1 MLEIK
6 NTNWN
11 YPTPIWFGLNRTTEI
26 KLALKELNISKP
38 LIVTDPQF
46 SENKNFKKILEHLS
60 KDSIQFSIFT
70 DIKGNPTGKN
80 VSDGVLKFNTDA
92 NDGVI
97 AIGGGSALD
106 AGKAIAFM
114 SKQKEDLWFFEDV
127 GDNWTKAIVEDMPKV
142 IAIPTTAGTGSET
155 GRASLIVDED
165 TYTKKIIFH
174 PSILPDLVILDP
186 ELTTS
191 LPAHLTAATGMDAL
205 AHCLEAYCSHVHHPM
220 AHGIAIEGIK
230 NIKDNLV
237 TAFNDPKDISAR
249 SAMLVSSPMG
259 STAFQKGLGAI
270 HSLSHPVNALY
281 DLHHG
286 LTNAIFMPYVLKFNQ
301 AEIEARIILLSNYL
315 ELSDRSF
322 NGFLNWIL
330 DLRKE
335 LSIPHTLKELK
346 IEFDFD
352 TLAEMALVDPS
363 TPTNPTNMT
372 VNDMKKLYIDSY
384 EGNLN

>member
-1 MLEIK
+1 MSEIK

-11 YPTPIWFGLNRTTEI
+11 YPTPIWFGLNRTMEI

-46 SENKNFKKILEHLS
+46 SENENFKKIVEYLS

-80 VSDGVLKFNTDA
+80 VSDGVLKFNTDV

-114 SKQKEDLWFFEDV
+114 SKQKENLWFFEDV
-127 GDNWTKAIVEDMPKV
+127 GDNWTKAIVKNMPKV

-205 AHCLEAYCSHVHHPM
+205 AHCLEAYCSHVYHPM

-237 TAFNDPKDISAR
+237 TAFNDPKNINAR

-270 HSLSHPVNALY
+270 HSLSHPVNAVH

-315 ELSDRSF
+315 ELNDRSF

>member
-1 MLEIK
+1 MSEIN

-11 YPTPIWFGLNRTTEI
+11 YPTPIWFGLNRTAEI
-26 KLALKELNISKP
+26 KLALKELSISRP

-46 SENKNFKKILEHLS
+46 SENENFKKMIEHLS
-60 KDSIQFSIFT
+60 KGSIQFSIFT

-80 VSDGVLKFNTDA
+80 VSDGVLKFNADA

-114 SKQKEDLWFFEDV
+114 SKQKENLWFFEDV
-127 GDNWTKAIVEDMPKV
+127 GDNWTKAIIKDMPKV

-186 ELTTS
+186 ELTIS

-205 AHCLEAYCSHVHHPM
+205 AHCLEAYCSEVYHPM
-220 AHGIAIEGIK
+220 AHGIAIEGVRIIK
-230 NIKDNLV
+230 NNLV
-237 TAFNDPKDISAR
+237 DAFKDPENLFAR
-249 SAMLVSSPMG
+249 SQMLVSSPMG

-270 HSLSHPVNALY
+270 HSLSHPINAIH

-286 LTNAIFMPYVLKFNQ
+286 LTNAIFMPYVIKFNQ
-301 AEIEARIILLSNYL
+301 SVIEEKMERLSKYI
-315 ELSDRSF
+315 ELKNQSF
-322 NGFLNWIL
+322 DGFLEWIL
-330 DLRKE
+330 DLRKQ
-335 LSIPHTLKELK
+335 LLIPHTLKELNVK
-346 IEFDFD
+346 FDFD
-352 TLAEMALVDPS
+352 KLSKMALVDPS
-363 TPTNPTNMT
+363 TPTNPI
-372 VNDMKKLYIDSY
+372 VLSQEDMKVLYLNSY
-384 EGNLN
+384 EGNL

>member
-1 MLEIK
+1 MSEIK

-46 SENKNFKKILEHLS
+46 SENKNFKKIVEHLS
-60 KDSIQFSIFT
+60 KDSIKFSIFT

-80 VSDGVLKFNTDA
+80 VSDGVLKFNVDT

-270 HSLSHPVNALY
+270 HSLSHPVNAVH

>member
-1 MLEIK
+1 MSEIK

-46 SENKNFKKILEHLS
+46 SENKNFKKIVEHLS

-127 GDNWTKAIVEDMPKV
+127 GDNWTKAIVKDMPKV

-205 AHCLEAYCSHVHHPM
+205 AHSLEAYCSHVYHPM

-237 TAFNDPKDISAR
+237 NAFNDPKNINAR

-270 HSLSHPVNALY
+270 HSLSHPVNAVH

-301 AEIEARIILLSNYL
+301 AEIESRIILLSNYL
-315 ELSDRSF
+315 ELNDRSF

-335 LSIPHTLKELK
+335 LLIPHALKELK

-352 TLAEMALVDPS
+352 SLAEMALVDPS

>member
-1 MLEIK
+1 MSEIN

-11 YPTPIWFGLNRTTEI
+11 YPTPIWFGLNRTAEI
-26 KLALKELNISKP
+26 KLALKELSISKP

-46 SENKNFKKILEHLS
+46 SENENFKKMIEHLS
-60 KDSIQFSIFT
+60 KGSIQFSIFT

-80 VSDGVLKFNTDA
+80 VSDGVLKFNADA

-114 SKQKEDLWFFEDV
+114 SKQKENLWFFEDV
-127 GDNWTKAIVEDMPKV
+127 GDNWTKAIIKDMPKV

-186 ELTTS
+186 ELTIS

-205 AHCLEAYCSHVHHPM
+205 AHCLEAYCSEAYHPM
-220 AHGIAIEGIK
+220 AHGIAVEGVRLIK
-230 NIKDNLV
+230 NNLV
-237 TAFNDPKDISAR
+237 DAFKNPENLFAR
-249 SAMLVSSPMG
+249 SQMLVSSPMG

-270 HSLSHPVNALY
+270 HSLSHPINAIH

-286 LTNAIFMPYVLKFNQ
+286 LTNAIFMPYVIKFNQ
-301 AEIEARIILLSNYL
+301 SVIEEKMERLSKYI
-315 ELSDRSF
+315 ELKNQSF
-322 NGFLNWIL
+322 DGFLEWIL
-330 DLRKE
+330 DLRKQ
-335 LSIPHTLKELK
+335 LLIPHTLKELNVK
-346 IEFDFD
+346 FDFD
-352 TLAEMALVDPS
+352 KLSKMALVDPS
-363 TPTNPTNMT
+363 TPTNPI
-372 VNDMKKLYIDSY
+372 VLSQEDMKVLYLNSY
-384 EGNLN
+384 EGNL

>member
-1 MLEIK
+1 MLEIN

-11 YPTPIWFGLNRTTEI
+11 YPTPIWFGLNRTAEI
-26 KLALKELNISKP
+26 KLALKELSISRP

-46 SENKNFKKILEHLS
+46 SENENFKKMIEHLS

-80 VSDGVLKFNTDA
+80 VSDGVLKFNADA

-114 SKQKEDLWFFEDV
+114 SKQKENLWFFEDV
-127 GDNWTKAIVEDMPKV
+127 GDNWTKAIIKDMPKV

-186 ELTTS
+186 ELTIS

-205 AHCLEAYCSHVHHPM
+205 AHCLEAYCSEVYHPM
-220 AHGIAIEGIK
+220 AHGIAVEGVRIIK
-230 NIKDNLV
+230 NNLV
-237 TAFNDPKDISAR
+237 DAFKDPENLFAR
-249 SAMLVSSPMG
+249 SQMLVSSPMG

-270 HSLSHPVNALY
+270 HSLSHPINAIH

-286 LTNAIFMPYVLKFNQ
+286 LTNAIFMPYVIKFNQ
-301 AEIEARIILLSNYL
+301 SVIEEKMERLSKYI
-315 ELSDRSF
+315 ELKNQSF
-322 NGFLNWIL
+322 DGFLEWIL
-330 DLRKE
+330 DLRKQ
-335 LSIPHTLKELK
+335 LSIPHTLKELNVK
-346 IEFDFD
+346 FDFD
-352 TLAEMALVDPS
+352 KLSKMALVDPS
-363 TPTNPTNMT
+363 TPTNPI
-372 VNDMKKLYIDSY
+372 VLSQEDMKVLYLNSY
-384 EGNLN
+384 EGNL

>member
-1 MLEIK
+1 MLEIN

-11 YPTPIWFGLNRTTEI
+11 YPTPIWFGLNRTAEI
-26 KLALKELNISKP
+26 KLALKELSISRP

-46 SENKNFKKILEHLS
+46 SENENFKKMIEHLS
-60 KDSIQFSIFT
+60 KESIQFSIFT

-80 VSDGVLKFNTDA
+80 VSDGVLKFNADA

-114 SKQKEDLWFFEDV
+114 SKQKENLWFFEDV
-127 GDNWTKAIVEDMPKV
+127 GDNWTKAIIKDMPKV

-186 ELTTS
+186 ELTIS

-205 AHCLEAYCSHVHHPM
+205 AHCLEAYCSEVYHPM
-220 AHGIAIEGIK
+220 AHGIAVEGVRIIK
-230 NIKDNLV
+230 NNLV
-237 TAFNDPKDISAR
+237 DAFKDPENLFAR
-249 SAMLVSSPMG
+249 SQMLVSSPMG

-270 HSLSHPVNALY
+270 HSLSHPINAIH

-286 LTNAIFMPYVLKFNQ
+286 LTNAIFMPYVIKFNQ
-301 AEIEARIILLSNYL
+301 SVIEEKMERLSKYI
-315 ELSDRSF
+315 ELKNQSF
-322 NGFLNWIL
+322 DGFLEWIL
-330 DLRKE
+330 DLRKQ
-335 LSIPHTLKELK
+335 LSIPHTLKELNVK
-346 IEFDFD
+346 FDFD
-352 TLAEMALVDPS
+352 KLSKMALVDPS
-363 TPTNPTNMT
+363 TPTNPI
-372 VNDMKKLYIDSY
+372 VLSQEDMKVLYLNSY
-384 EGNLN
+384 EGNL

>member
-1 MLEIK
+1 MSEIN

-26 KLALKELNISKP
+26 KLALKELSISKP

-46 SENKNFKKILEHLS
+46 SENENFKKIIEYLS

-114 SKQKEDLWFFEDV
+114 SKQKENLWFFEDV
-127 GDNWTKAIVEDMPKV
+127 GDNWTKAIIKDMPKV

-186 ELTTS
+186 ELTIS

-205 AHCLEAYCSHVHHPM
+205 AHCLEAYCSEVYHPM
-220 AHGIAIEGIK
+220 AHGIAVEGVRIIK
-230 NIKDNLV
+230 NNLV
-237 TAFNDPKDISAR
+237 DAFKDPENLFAR
-249 SAMLVSSPMG
+249 SQMLVSSPMG

-270 HSLSHPVNALY
+270 HSLSHPINAIH

-286 LTNAIFMPYVLKFNQ
+286 LTNAIFMPYVIKFNQ
-301 AEIEARIILLSNYL
+301 SAIEEKMVRLSKYI
-315 ELSDRSF
+315 ELKNQSF
-322 NGFLNWIL
+322 DGFLEWIL
-330 DLRKE
+330 DLRKQ
-335 LSIPHTLKELK
+335 LLIPHTLKELNVK
-346 IEFDFD
+346 FDFD
-352 TLAEMALVDPS
+352 KLSKMALVDPS
-363 TPTNPTNMT
+363 TPTNPI
-372 VNDMKKLYIDSY
+372 VLSQEDMKVLYLNSY
-384 EGNLN
+384 EGNL

>member
-1 MLEIK
+1 MSEIN

-11 YPTPIWFGLNRTTEI
+11 YPTPIWFGLNRTAEI
-26 KLALKELNISKP
+26 KLALKELSISKP

-46 SENKNFKKILEHLS
+46 SENENFKKMIEHLS
-60 KDSIQFSIFT
+60 KNSIQFSIFT

-80 VSDGVLKFNTDA
+80 VSDGVLKFNADA

-114 SKQKEDLWFFEDV
+114 SKQKENLWFFEDV
-127 GDNWTKAIVEDMPKV
+127 GDNWTKAIIKDMPKV

-186 ELTTS
+186 ELTIS

-205 AHCLEAYCSHVHHPM
+205 AHCLEAYCSEVYHPM
-220 AHGIAIEGIK
+220 AHGIAIEGVRIIK
-230 NIKDNLV
+230 NNLV
-237 TAFNDPKDISAR
+237 DAFKDPENLFAR
-249 SAMLVSSPMG
+249 SQMLVSSPMG

-270 HSLSHPVNALY
+270 HSLSHPINAIH

-286 LTNAIFMPYVLKFNQ
+286 LTNAIFMPYVIKFNQ
-301 AEIEARIILLSNYL
+301 SVIEEKMERLSKYI
-315 ELSDRSF
+315 ELKNQSF
-322 NGFLNWIL
+322 DGFLEWIL
-330 DLRKE
+330 DLRKQ
-335 LSIPHTLKELK
+335 LSIPHTLKELNVK
-346 IEFDFD
+346 FDFD
-352 TLAEMALVDPS
+352 KLSKMALVDPS
-363 TPTNPTNMT
+363 TPTNPI
-372 VNDMKKLYIDSY
+372 VLSQEDMKVLYLNSY
-384 EGNLN
+384 EGNL

>member
-1 MLEIK
+1 MSKIN

-11 YPTPIWFGLNRTTEI
+11 YPTPIWFGLNRTAEI
-26 KLALKELNISKP
+26 KLALKELSISRP

-46 SENKNFKKILEHLS
+46 SENENFKKMIEHLS

-80 VSDGVLKFNTDA
+80 VSDGVLKFNADA

-114 SKQKEDLWFFEDV
+114 SKQKENLWFFEDV
-127 GDNWTKAIVEDMPKV
+127 GDNWTKAIIKDMPKV

-186 ELTTS
+186 ELTIS

-205 AHCLEAYCSHVHHPM
+205 AHCLEAYCSEVYHPM
-220 AHGIAIEGIK
+220 AHGIAIEGVRIIK
-230 NIKDNLV
+230 NNLV
-237 TAFNDPKDISAR
+237 DAFKDPENLIAR
-249 SAMLVSSPMG
+249 SQMLVSSPMG

-270 HSLSHPVNALY
+270 HSLSHPINAIH

-286 LTNAIFMPYVLKFNQ
+286 LTNAIFMPYVIKFNQ
-301 AEIEARIILLSNYL
+301 SVIEEKMERLSKYI
-315 ELSDRSF
+315 ELKNQSF
-322 NGFLNWIL
+322 DGFLEWIL
-330 DLRKE
+330 DLRKQ
-335 LSIPHTLKELK
+335 LLIPHTLKELNVK
-346 IEFDFD
+346 FDFD
-352 TLAEMALVDPS
+352 KLSKMALVDPS
-363 TPTNPTNMT
+363 TPTNPI
-372 VNDMKKLYIDSY
+372 VLSQEDMKVLYLNSY
-384 EGNLN
+384 EGNL

>member
-1 MLEIK
+1 MSEIK

-46 SENKNFKKILEHLS
+46 SENENFRKIVEQLS

-80 VSDGVLKFNTDA
+80 VSDGVLKFNVDA

-165 TYTKKIIFH
+165 TSTKKIIFH

-237 TAFNDPKDISAR
+237 TAFNDPKNINAR

-270 HSLSHPVNALY
+270 HSLSHPVNAVH

-315 ELSDRSF
+315 ELNDRSF

-363 TPTNPTNMT
+363 TTTNPTNMT
-372 VNDMKKLYIDSY
+372 VNDMKKLYINSY

>member
-1 MLEIK
+1 MSEIN

-11 YPTPIWFGLNRTTEI
+11 YPTPIWFGLNRTAEI
-26 KLALKELNISKP
+26 KLALTELSISKP

-46 SENKNFKKILEHLS
+46 SENENFKKIIEHLS

-80 VSDGVLKFNTDA
+80 VSDGVLKFNADA

-114 SKQKEDLWFFEDV
+114 SKQKENLWFFEDV
-127 GDNWTKAIVEDMPKV
+127 GDNWTKAIIKDMPKV

-186 ELTTS
+186 ELTIS
-191 LPAHLTAATGMDAL
+191 LPPHLTAATGMDAL
-205 AHCLEAYCSHVHHPM
+205 AHCLEAYCSEVYHPM
-220 AHGIAIEGIK
+220 AHGIAIEGVRIIK
-230 NIKDNLV
+230 NNLV
-237 TAFNDPKDISAR
+237 DAFKDPENLFAR
-249 SAMLVSSPMG
+249 SQMLVSSPMG

-270 HSLSHPVNALY
+270 HSLSHPINAIH

-286 LTNAIFMPYVLKFNQ
+286 LTNAIFMPYVIKFNQ
-301 AEIEARIILLSNYL
+301 SVIEEKMERLSKYI
-315 ELSDRSF
+315 ELKNQSF
-322 NGFLNWIL
+322 DGFLEWIL
-330 DLRKE
+330 DLRKQ
-335 LSIPHTLKELK
+335 LLIPHTLKELNVK
-346 IEFDFD
+346 FDFD
-352 TLAEMALVDPS
+352 KLSKMALVDPS
-363 TPTNPTNMT
+363 TPTNPI
-372 VNDMKKLYIDSY
+372 VLSQEDMKVLYLNSY
-384 EGNLN
+384 EGNL

>member
-1 MLEIK
+1 MSEIK

-46 SENKNFKKILEHLS
+46 SENENFKKIVEHLS

-80 VSDGVLKFNTDA
+80 VSDGVLKFNVDA

-270 HSLSHPVNALY
+270 HSLSHPVNAVH

>member
-1 MLEIK
+1 MSEIN

-11 YPTPIWFGLNRTTEI
+11 YPTPIWFGLNRTAEI
-26 KLALKELNISKP
+26 KLALKELSISRP

-46 SENKNFKKILEHLS
+46 SENENFKKMIEHLS
-60 KDSIQFSIFT
+60 KESIQFSIFT

-80 VSDGVLKFNTDA
+80 VSDGVLKFNADV

-114 SKQKEDLWFFEDV
+114 SKQKENLWFFEDV
-127 GDNWTKAIVEDMPKV
+127 GDNWTKAIIKDMPKV

-186 ELTTS
+186 ELTIS

-205 AHCLEAYCSHVHHPM
+205 AHCLEAYCSEVYHPM
-220 AHGIAIEGIK
+220 AHGIAVEGVRIIK
-230 NIKDNLV
+230 NNLV
-237 TAFNDPKDISAR
+237 DAFKDPENLFAR
-249 SAMLVSSPMG
+249 SQMLVSSPMG

-270 HSLSHPVNALY
+270 HSLSHPINAIH

-286 LTNAIFMPYVLKFNQ
+286 LTNAIFMPYVIKFNQ
-301 AEIEARIILLSNYL
+301 SVIEEKMERLSKYI
-315 ELSDRSF
+315 ELKNQSF
-322 NGFLNWIL
+322 DGFLEWIL
-330 DLRKE
+330 DLRKQ
-335 LSIPHTLKELK
+335 LSIPHTLKELNVK
-346 IEFDFD
+346 FDFD
-352 TLAEMALVDPS
+352 KLSKMALVDPS
-363 TPTNPTNMT
+363 TPTNPI
-372 VNDMKKLYIDSY
+372 VLSQEDMKVLYLNSY
-384 EGNLN
+384 EGNL

>member
-1 MLEIK
+1 MLEIN

-11 YPTPIWFGLNRTTEI
+11 YPTPIWFGLNRTAEI
-26 KLALKELNISKP
+26 KLALTELSISRP

-46 SENKNFKKILEHLS
+46 SENENFKKMIEHLS
-60 KDSIQFSIFT
+60 KESIQFSIFT

-80 VSDGVLKFNTDA
+80 VSDGVLKFNADA

-114 SKQKEDLWFFEDV
+114 SKQKENLWFFEDV
-127 GDNWTKAIVEDMPKV
+127 GDNWTKAIIKDMPKV

-186 ELTTS
+186 ELTIS

-205 AHCLEAYCSHVHHPM
+205 AHCLEAYCSEVYHPM
-220 AHGIAIEGIK
+220 AHGIAIEGVRIIK
-230 NIKDNLV
+230 NNLV
-237 TAFNDPKDISAR
+237 DAFKDPENLFAR
-249 SAMLVSSPMG
+249 SQMLVSSPMG

-270 HSLSHPVNALY
+270 HSLSHPINAIH

-286 LTNAIFMPYVLKFNQ
+286 LTNAIFMPYVIKFNQ
-301 AEIEARIILLSNYL
+301 SVIEEKMERLSRYI
-315 ELSDRSF
+315 ELKNQSF
-322 NGFLNWIL
+322 DGFLEWIL
-330 DLRKE
+330 DLRKQ
-335 LSIPHTLKELK
+335 LSIPHTLKELNVK
-346 IEFDFD
+346 FDFD
-352 TLAEMALVDPS
+352 KLSKMALVDPS
-363 TPTNPTNMT
+363 TPTNPI
-372 VNDMKKLYIDSY
+372 VLSQEDMKVLYLNSY
-384 EGNLN
+384 EGNL

>member
-1 MLEIK
+1 MLEIN

-11 YPTPIWFGLNRTTEI
+11 YPTPIWFGLNRTAEI
-26 KLALKELNISKP
+26 KLALKELSISKP

-46 SENKNFKKILEHLS
+46 SENENFKKMIEYLS
-60 KDSIQFSIFT
+60 KGSIQFSIFT

-80 VSDGVLKFNTDA
+80 VSDGVLKFNADA

-114 SKQKEDLWFFEDV
+114 SKQKENLWFFEDV
-127 GDNWTKAIVEDMPKV
+127 GDNWTKAIIKDMPKV

-186 ELTTS
+186 ELTIS

-205 AHCLEAYCSHVHHPM
+205 AHCLEAYCSEVYHPM
-220 AHGIAIEGIK
+220 AHGIAVEGVRIIK
-230 NIKDNLV
+230 NNLV
-237 TAFNDPKDISAR
+237 DAFKDPENLFAR
-249 SAMLVSSPMG
+249 SQMLVSSPMG

-270 HSLSHPVNALY
+270 HSLSHPINAIH

-286 LTNAIFMPYVLKFNQ
+286 LTNAIFMPYVIKFNQ
-301 AEIEARIILLSNYL
+301 SVIEEKMERLSKYI
-315 ELSDRSF
+315 ELKNQSF
-322 NGFLNWIL
+322 DGFLEWIL
-330 DLRKE
+330 DLRKQ
-335 LSIPHTLKELK
+335 LLIPHTLKELNVK
-346 IEFDFD
+346 FDFD
-352 TLAEMALVDPS
+352 KLSKMALVDPS
-363 TPTNPTNMT
+363 TPTNPI
-372 VNDMKKLYIDSY
+372 VLSQEDMKVLYLNSY
-384 EGNLN
+384 EGNL

>member
-1 MLEIK
+1 MSEIN

-11 YPTPIWFGLNRTTEI
+11 YPTPIWFGLNRTAEI
-26 KLALKELNISKP
+26 KLALTELSISRP

-46 SENKNFKKILEHLS
+46 SENENFKKMIEHLS
-60 KDSIQFSIFT
+60 KESIQFSIFT

-80 VSDGVLKFNTDA
+80 VSDGVLKFNADA

-114 SKQKEDLWFFEDV
+114 SKQKENLWFFEDV
-127 GDNWTKAIVEDMPKV
+127 GDNWTKAIIKDMPKV

-186 ELTTS
+186 ELTIS

-205 AHCLEAYCSHVHHPM
+205 AHCLEAYCSEVYHPM
-220 AHGIAIEGIK
+220 AHGIAVEGVRIIK
-230 NIKDNLV
+230 NNLV
-237 TAFNDPKDISAR
+237 DAFKDPENLIAR
-249 SAMLVSSPMG
+249 SQMLVSSPMG

-270 HSLSHPVNALY
+270 HSLSHPINAIH

-286 LTNAIFMPYVLKFNQ
+286 LTNAIFMPYVIKFNQ
-301 AEIEARIILLSNYL
+301 SVIEEKMERLSRYI
-315 ELSDRSF
+315 ELKNQSF
-322 NGFLNWIL
+322 DGFLEWIL
-330 DLRKE
+330 DLRKQ
-335 LSIPHTLKELK
+335 LSIPHTLKELNVK
-346 IEFDFD
+346 FDFD
-352 TLAEMALVDPS
+352 KLSKMALVDPS
-363 TPTNPTNMT
+363 TPTNPI
-372 VNDMKKLYIDSY
+372 VLSQEDMKVLYLNSY
-384 EGNLN
+384 EGNL

>member
-1 MLEIK
+1 MSEIN

-11 YPTPIWFGLNRTTEI
+11 YPTPIWFGLNRTAEI
-26 KLALKELNISKP
+26 KLALKELSISRP

-46 SENKNFKKILEHLS
+46 SENENFKKMIEHLS
-60 KDSIQFSIFT
+60 KESIQFSIFT

-80 VSDGVLKFNTDA
+80 VSDGVLKFNADA

-114 SKQKEDLWFFEDV
+114 SKQKENLWFFEDV
-127 GDNWTKAIVEDMPKV
+127 GDNWTKAIIKDMPKV

-186 ELTTS
+186 ELTIS

-205 AHCLEAYCSHVHHPM
+205 AHCLEAYCSEVYHPM
-220 AHGIAIEGIK
+220 AHGIAVEGVRIIK
-230 NIKDNLV
+230 NNLV
-237 TAFNDPKDISAR
+237 DAFKDPENLFAR
-249 SAMLVSSPMG
+249 SQMLVSSPMG

-270 HSLSHPVNALY
+270 HSLSHPINAIH

-286 LTNAIFMPYVLKFNQ
+286 LTNAIFMPYVIKFNQ
-301 AEIEARIILLSNYL
+301 SAIEEKMERLSKYI
-315 ELSDRSF
+315 ELKNQSF
-322 NGFLNWIL
+322 DGFLEWIL
-330 DLRKE
+330 DLRKQ
-335 LSIPHTLKELK
+335 LSIPHTLKELNVK
-346 IEFDFD
+346 FDFD
-352 TLAEMALVDPS
+352 KLSKMALVDPS
-363 TPTNPTNMT
+363 TPTNPI
-372 VNDMKKLYIDSY
+372 VLSQEDMKVLYLNSY
-384 EGNLN
+384 EGNL

>member
-1 MLEIK
+1 MSEIN

-11 YPTPIWFGLNRTTEI
+11 YPTPIWFGLNRTAEI
-26 KLALKELNISKP
+26 KLALTELSISRP

-46 SENKNFKKILEHLS
+46 SENENFKKMIEHLS
-60 KDSIQFSIFT
+60 KESIQFSIFT

-80 VSDGVLKFNTDA
+80 VSDGVLKFNADA

-114 SKQKEDLWFFEDV
+114 SKQKENLWFFEDV
-127 GDNWTKAIVEDMPKV
+127 GDNWTKAIIKDMPKV

-186 ELTTS
+186 ELTIS

-205 AHCLEAYCSHVHHPM
+205 AHCLEAYCSEAYHPM
-220 AHGIAIEGIK
+220 AHGIAIEGVRIIK
-230 NIKDNLV
+230 NNLV
-237 TAFNDPKDISAR
+237 DAFKDPKNLFAR
-249 SAMLVSSPMG
+249 SQMLVSSPMG

-270 HSLSHPVNALY
+270 HSLSHPINAIH

-286 LTNAIFMPYVLKFNQ
+286 LTNAIFMPYVIKFNQ
-301 AEIEARIILLSNYL
+301 SVIEEKMERLSKYI
-315 ELSDRSF
+315 ELKNQSF
-322 NGFLNWIL
+322 DGFLEWIL
-330 DLRKE
+330 DLRKQ
-335 LSIPHTLKELK
+335 LLIPHTLKELNVK
-346 IEFDFD
+346 FDFD
-352 TLAEMALVDPS
+352 KLSKMALVDPS
-363 TPTNPTNMT
+363 TPTNPI
-372 VNDMKKLYIDSY
+372 VLSQEDMKVLYLNSY
-384 EGNLN
+384 EGNL

>member
-1 MLEIK
+1 MSEIK

-80 VSDGVLKFNTDA
+80 VSEGVLQFNAEA

-237 TAFNDPKDISAR
+237 TAFNDPKNISAR

>member
-1 MLEIK
+1 MSEIK
-6 NTNWN
+6 NANWN

-46 SENKNFKKILEHLS
+46 SENENFRKIVEHLS

>member
-1 MLEIK
+1 MLEIN

-11 YPTPIWFGLNRTTEI
+11 YPTPIWFGLNRTAEI
-26 KLALKELNISKP
+26 KLALKELSISRP

-46 SENKNFKKILEHLS
+46 SENENFKKMIEHLS

-80 VSDGVLKFNTDA
+80 VSDGVLKFNADA

-114 SKQKEDLWFFEDV
+114 SKQKENLWFFEDV
-127 GDNWTKAIVEDMPKV
+127 GDNWTKAIIKDMPKV

-186 ELTTS
+186 ELTIS

-205 AHCLEAYCSHVHHPM
+205 AHCLEAYCSEVYHPM
-220 AHGIAIEGIK
+220 AHGIAVEGVRIIK
-230 NIKDNLV
+230 NNLV
-237 TAFNDPKDISAR
+237 DAFKDPENLFAR
-249 SAMLVSSPMG
+249 SQMLVSSPMG

-270 HSLSHPVNALY
+270 HSLSHPINAIH

-286 LTNAIFMPYVLKFNQ
+286 LTNAIFMPYVIKFNQ
-301 AEIEARIILLSNYL
+301 SAIEEKMERLSKYI
-315 ELSDRSF
+315 ELKNQSF
-322 NGFLNWIL
+322 DGFLEWIL
-330 DLRKE
+330 DLRKQ
-335 LSIPHTLKELK
+335 LSIPHTLKELNVK
-346 IEFDFD
+346 FDFD
-352 TLAEMALVDPS
+352 KLSKMALVDPS
-363 TPTNPTNMT
+363 TPTNPI
-372 VNDMKKLYIDSY
+372 VLSQEDMKVLYLNSY
-384 EGNLN
+384 EGNL

>member
-1 MLEIK
+1 MSEIN

-11 YPTPIWFGLNRTTEI
+11 YPTPIWFGLNRTAEI
-26 KLALKELNISKP
+26 KLALKELSISRP

-46 SENKNFKKILEHLS
+46 SKNENFKKMIEHLS
-60 KDSIQFSIFT
+60 KESIQFSIFT

-80 VSDGVLKFNTDA
+80 VSDGVLKFNADA

-114 SKQKEDLWFFEDV
+114 SKQKENLWFFEDV
-127 GDNWTKAIVEDMPKV
+127 GDNWTKAIIKDMPKV

-186 ELTTS
+186 ELTIS

-205 AHCLEAYCSHVHHPM
+205 AHCLEAYCSEVYHPM
-220 AHGIAIEGIK
+220 AHGIAVEGVRIIK
-230 NIKDNLV
+230 NNLV
-237 TAFNDPKDISAR
+237 DAFKDPENLFAR
-249 SAMLVSSPMG
+249 SQMLVSSPMG

-270 HSLSHPVNALY
+270 HSLSHPINAIH

-286 LTNAIFMPYVLKFNQ
+286 LTNAIFMPYVIKFNQ
-301 AEIEARIILLSNYL
+301 SVIEEKMERLSKYI
-315 ELSDRSF
+315 ELKNQSF
-322 NGFLNWIL
+322 DGFLEWIL
-330 DLRKE
+330 DLRKQ
-335 LSIPHTLKELK
+335 LSIPHTLKELNVK
-346 IEFDFD
+346 FDFD
-352 TLAEMALVDPS
+352 KLSKMALVDPS
-363 TPTNPTNMT
+363 TPTNPI
-372 VNDMKKLYIDSY
+372 VLSQEDMKVLYLNSY
-384 EGNLN
+384 EGNL

>member
-1 MLEIK
+1 MSEIN

-11 YPTPIWFGLNRTTEI
+11 YPTPIWFGLNRTAEI
-26 KLALKELNISKP
+26 KLALKELSISRP

-46 SENKNFKKILEHLS
+46 SENENFKKMIEHLS

-80 VSDGVLKFNTDA
+80 VSDGVLKFNADA

-114 SKQKEDLWFFEDV
+114 SKQKENLWFFEDV
-127 GDNWTKAIVEDMPKV
+127 GDNWTKAIIKDMPKV

-186 ELTTS
+186 ELTIS

-205 AHCLEAYCSHVHHPM
+205 AHCLEAYCSEVYHPM
-220 AHGIAIEGIK
+220 AHGIAVEGVRIIK
-230 NIKDNLV
+230 NNLV
-237 TAFNDPKDISAR
+237 DAFKDPENLFAR
-249 SAMLVSSPMG
+249 SQMLVSSPMG
-259 STAFQKGLGAI
+259 SSAFQKGLGAI
-270 HSLSHPVNALY
+270 HSLSHPINAMH

-286 LTNAIFMPYVLKFNQ
+286 LTNAIFMPYVIKFNQ
-301 AEIEARIILLSNYL
+301 SVIEEKMERLSKYI
-315 ELSDRSF
+315 ELKNQSF
-322 NGFLNWIL
+322 DGFLEWIL
-330 DLRKE
+330 DLRKQ
-335 LSIPHTLKELK
+335 LLIPHTLKELNVK
-346 IEFDFD
+346 FDFD
-352 TLAEMALVDPS
+352 KLSKMALVDPS
-363 TPTNPTNMT
+363 TPTNPI
-372 VNDMKKLYIDSY
+372 VLSQEDMKVLYLNSY
-384 EGNLN
+384 EGNL

>member
-1 MLEIK
+1 MSEIN

-11 YPTPIWFGLNRTTEI
+11 YPTPIWFGLNRTAEI
-26 KLALKELNISKP
+26 KLALKELSISKP

-46 SENKNFKKILEHLS
+46 SENENFKKMIEHLS

-80 VSDGVLKFNTDA
+80 VSDGVLKFNADA

-114 SKQKEDLWFFEDV
+114 SKQKENLWFFEDV
-127 GDNWTKAIVEDMPKV
+127 GDNWTKAIIKDMPKV

-186 ELTTS
+186 ELTIS

-205 AHCLEAYCSHVHHPM
+205 AHCLEAYCSEVYHPM
-220 AHGIAIEGIK
+220 AHGIAVEGVRIIK
-230 NIKDNLV
+230 NNLV
-237 TAFNDPKDISAR
+237 DAFKNPENLFAR
-249 SAMLVSSPMG
+249 SQMLVSSPMG

-270 HSLSHPVNALY
+270 HSLSHPINAIH

-286 LTNAIFMPYVLKFNQ
+286 LTNAIFMPYVIKFNQ
-301 AEIEARIILLSNYL
+301 SVIEEKMERLSKYI
-315 ELSDRSF
+315 ELKNQSF
-322 NGFLNWIL
+322 DGFLEWIL
-330 DLRKE
+330 DLRKQ
-335 LSIPHTLKELK
+335 LSIPHTLKELNVK
-346 IEFDFD
+346 FDFD
-352 TLAEMALVDPS
+352 KLSKMALVDPS
-363 TPTNPTNMT
+363 TPTNPI
-372 VNDMKKLYIDSY
+372 VLSQEDMKVLYLNSY
-384 EGNLN
+384 EGNL

>member
-1 MLEIK
+1 MSEIK

-249 SAMLVSSPMG
+249 SAMLVCSPMG

-270 HSLSHPVNALY
+270 HSLSHPVNAVH

-372 VNDMKKLYIDSY
+372 VNDMKQLYIDSY